1 MKLYTFLNEN
11 DEILEEVRAE
21 NHDEAVAKLTN
32 SEAQSL
38 ESELPFGCDFYSS
51 DIEE

>member
-21 NHDEAVAKLTN
+21 TNDEAL
-32 SEAQSL
+32 SL
-38 ESELPFGCDFYSS
+38 EKKLSFGCDFYSS